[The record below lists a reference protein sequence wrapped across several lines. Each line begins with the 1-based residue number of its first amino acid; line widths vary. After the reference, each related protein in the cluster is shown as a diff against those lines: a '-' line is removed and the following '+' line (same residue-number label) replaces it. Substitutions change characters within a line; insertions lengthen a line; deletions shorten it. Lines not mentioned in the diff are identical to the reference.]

1 MADFLTDSDDEKK
14 VDELLSQAMDLT
26 VLEQVAA
33 INCSGFN
40 DSDLP
45 SHLETRFQKLKSFP
59 VEKSKS
65 DLLSTK
71 SFNSSKTPEFKNRD
85 LINEAKKVNPSEE
98 IKGYF
103 SDERSKEK
111 MGSKSTENGLKKN
124 PVGKNCVSPTES
136 FENES
141 FPSLKK
147 NAQGKMGK
155 KQPKSPSSASWDDF
169 SGESL
174 SPPAKTGCFWCSPKK
189 ASRKNSKENRSL
201 DRDLDW
207 GKNDEFL
214 SDMSNFSSKSQKKKM
229 MKAMKEEEEICREA
243 EKIIKWAKQ
252 ASARMDVSGIE
263 DELSDNEN
271 FK

>member
-65 DLLSTK
+65 DFLSTK
-71 SFNSSKTPEFKNRD
+71 TFNSSKTTEFKKRD

-103 SDERSKEK
+103 SEEKSEEK
-111 MGSKSTENGLKKN
+111 MGSKSTENELKKN
-124 PVGKNCVSPTES
+124 PDGKNCVSPTTS

-141 FPSLKK
+141 FPPLKK
-147 NAQGKMGK
+147 NPHGKMGK
-155 KQPKSPSSASWDDF
+155 KESKSPSSASWDDF
-169 SGESL
+169 SSDSP

-189 ASRKNSKENRSL
+189 ASRKNSKENRGP
-201 DRDLDW
+201 DIDLDW

-214 SDMSNFSSKSQKKKM
+214 SDLSNFSSKSQKKMM

-243 EKIIKWAKQ
+243 EMIVKWAKQ